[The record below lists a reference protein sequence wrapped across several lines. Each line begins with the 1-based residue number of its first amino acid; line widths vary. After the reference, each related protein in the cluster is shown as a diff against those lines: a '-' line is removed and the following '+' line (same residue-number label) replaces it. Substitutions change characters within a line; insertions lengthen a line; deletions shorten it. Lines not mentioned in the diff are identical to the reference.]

1 METDDSLD
9 ERKAVEYARNSF
21 TVSVRDLSRWENG
34 IDCINSLLQPGSA
47 TLDAMT
53 EEQCLGLKN
62 LKAMIMLSGDGE
74 ESDRNHIPQ
83 ALLESSESS
92 SSDFLLAEYAGYN
105 RRPEFR
111 ASWNSMTK
119 VLSAQ
124 KCAKT
129 LKKIVGHNMR
139 ALESLRKRSI
149 DFRNKDLASIPS
161 HWFDLDHESKVK
173 VRDLLSWDNISRWD
187 FNIFD
192 VDDVLGG
199 ENTLV
204 FVAWAIIG
212 SPQSQYAMDMALF
225 DEDED
230 DSQKIKEVEARK
242 GYDFI
247 STLNVKEKTLIN
259 FLHEIEKSY
268 KDVFYHSFVHAAD
281 VTQSLHSLL
290 QMGGEQCS
298 QGQLETFSMLIAAVI
313 HDVGHPGLSNLF
325 LINSKS
331 DLALIYN
338 DVSVLE
344 NMHLAT
350 VFKLVMGD
358 NRDRK
363 IDIFE
368 NFRDEELEAARKLII
383 KAVLTTDMKKHF
395 KKSTTIKGILL
406 VESEGENATESFEV
420 PTDLCFM
427 SEMLSYT
434 LHAADMSNPSRDTEI
449 AVKWTDRLLEELF
462 HQGDMEA
469 EMGLPFSPLCDRN
482 STRRAKSQ
490 IDFIKFIVL
499 PTFKLLAQWIPPIT
513 TEVIPKIHKNLEFWQ
528 EKDQLKTVE
537 EEI

>member
-9 ERKAVEYARNSF
+9 ERKSVIKYSRNSIS
-21 TVSVRDLSRWENG
+21 VPVRDLSRWENG
-34 IDCINSLLQPGSA
+34 IDCINSLLQSGSA
-47 TLDAMT
+47 TLDAMS

-62 LKAMIMLSGDGE
+62 LKAMIMLSGDAE
-74 ESDRNHIPQ
+74 EGDRNHIPQ

-92 SSDFLLAEYAGYN
+92 SSNFLLAEYAGYS

-111 ASWNSMTK
+111 TISSSMSR
-119 VLSAQ
+119 VVSAQ
-124 KCAKT
+124 KCARRI
-129 LKKIVGHNMR
+129 KKLVSHNMQ
-139 ALESLRKRSI
+139 ALESLRIQSI
-149 DFRNKDLASIPS
+149 DFRNKDVANIPS
-161 HWFDLDHESKVK
+161 LWFDLDNESKLK
-173 VRDLLSWDNISRWD
+173 VRDLLSWDNICRWD

-199 ENTLV
+199 GNTLV

-212 SPQSQYAMDMALF
+212 SPQSQHAMDMSLF
-225 DEDED
+225 DESDP
-230 DSQKIKEVEARK
+230 QKIKEVEERK

-247 STLNVKEKTLIN
+247 TTLNVKEKTLIN
-259 FLHEIEKSY
+259 FLHEVEKLY

-281 VTQSLHSLL
+281 VIQSLHSLL
-290 QMGGEQCS
+290 QMGGEKCS
-298 QGQLETFSMLIAAVI
+298 DGQLETFSMLIAAVV
-313 HDVGHPGLSNLF
+313 HDVGHPGVSNLF

-331 DLALIYN
+331 DLALVYN

-344 NMHLAT
+344 NMHLST

-358 NRDRK
+358 GRDPK
-363 IDIFE
+363 VDIFE
-368 NFRDEELEAARKLII
+368 NFPDEELEVARKLII

-406 VESEGENATESFEV
+406 VEREGEHTTQSCNV
-420 PTDLCFM
+420 PTDPCFM

-469 EMGLPFSPLCDRN
+469 QMGLPFSPLCDRN
-482 STRRAKSQ
+482 STSRAKSQ

-499 PTFKLLAQWIPPIT
+499 PTFELLAQWIPRIT
-513 TEVIPKIHKNLEFWQ
+513 TVVIPKIHKNLKYWQ
-528 EKDQLKTVE
+528 KKDQLSTVE
-537 EEI
+537 ENS